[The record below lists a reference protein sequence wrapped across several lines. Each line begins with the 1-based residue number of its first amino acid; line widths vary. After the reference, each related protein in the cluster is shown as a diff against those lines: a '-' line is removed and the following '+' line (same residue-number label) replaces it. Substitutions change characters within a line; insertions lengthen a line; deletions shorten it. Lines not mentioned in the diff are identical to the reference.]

1 MASLV
6 DRTEAGS
13 TGLYFS
19 SSDGGIEHSI
29 NQVEFDRS
37 LVYNLLFEPTGLVI
51 PDIFFFNCRFLIDH
65 VESTGRSLF
74 ESALRRGLVIPAFRS
89 YDTTSFQES
98 LREIGSQAVLGIEES
113 QYSTTP
119 ERFARRLDRVYL
131 SSNREAK
138 RIVWPDNMG
147 GAFGELVC
155 AVLQQSEFPS
165 ENLQLIQLWRDSES
179 WRIECLPRAERL
191 TALQG
196 GTGIRRA
203 EIWNAVGHL
212 LDTLGQDR
220 KFDKPRD
227 LVASVP
233 GGSYLQAQVDQ
244 FVNVVNICY
253 ERSQAL
259 KFGATHNIPSA
270 VSRDAEPVVPGL
282 GILTPTEP
290 SHSFIMEVMLPAAP
304 TLLRADTNELIA
316 LRESDPGA
324 GYFERR
330 SAWAES
336 PSTDTEQELRQ
347 AIHQYA
353 DVLIEKARG
362 AQKKTILGFASQR
375 GRKVIDSAIG
385 AAVTLGTSRLGIP
398 TEFSIISGIGS
409 AFASDVI
416 ISTLDIVK
424 EGPYVP
430 RDSHIVK
437 VKPAPEINLP
447 R

>member
-1 MASLV
+1 M
-6 DRTEAGS
+6 
-13 TGLYFS
+13 
-19 SSDGGIEHSI
+19 
-29 NQVEFDRS
+29 
-37 LVYNLLFEPTGLVI
+37 
-51 PDIFFFNCRFLIDH
+51 
-65 VESTGRSLF
+65 
-74 ESALRRGLVIPAFRS
+74 
-89 YDTTSFQES
+89 
-98 LREIGSQAVLGIEES
+98 
-113 QYSTTP
+113 
-119 ERFARRLDRVYL
+119 YL
-131 SSNREAK
+131 SSSREAK

-147 GAFGELVC
+147 GAFGQLVS

-165 ENLQLIQLWRDSES
+165 ENPHLIQLWRDSES
-179 WRIECLPRAERL
+179 WRIDCLPRAERL

-227 LVASVP
+227 LVASVSE
-233 GGSYLQAQVDQ
+233 GSYLQAQVDQ

-259 KFGATHNIPSA
+259 QFGATHNIPSA

-282 GILTPTEP
+282 GILTSTQP

-330 SAWAES
+330 SAWGEPGGEEGRRVRRRGVKRGWGRRKERWAES

-347 AIHQYA
+347 AIRQYA
-353 DVLIEKARG
+353 DALIEKARG

-375 GRKVIDSAIG
+375 GRKVIDSAVG

-416 ISTLDIVK
+416 VSTLDIVK

-437 VKPAPEINLP
+437 VKSAPEINLP